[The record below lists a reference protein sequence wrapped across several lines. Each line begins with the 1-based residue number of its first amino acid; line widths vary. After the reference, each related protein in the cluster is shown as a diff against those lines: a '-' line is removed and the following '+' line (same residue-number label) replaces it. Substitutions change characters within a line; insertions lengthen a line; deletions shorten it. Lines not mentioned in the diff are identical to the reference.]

1 MSDAQDTGAALPPEW
16 PRRGREAAVQML
28 YQWEVGRI
36 AMPEVRRLFW
46 QVGEAADE
54 EVPERIRALAMR
66 LADGTVEHLPAI
78 DPLIEES
85 SEHWRLERMPVVDR
99 IILRLATYELLHERD
114 SPPAFVID
122 EALELTKRFS
132 TPDAVRFVNGVLD
145 AVRKRLIERGTL
157 PA

>member
-1 MSDAQDTGAALPPEW
+1 MSDAHDPDAALPPDW

-28 YQWEVGRI
+28 YQWEVGRMT
-36 AMPEVRRLFW
+36 MPEVRRLFW

-54 EVPERIRALAMR
+54 GVHEQVRAFATR
-66 LADGTVEHLPAI
+66 LADGTVEHLAAI
-78 DPLIEES
+78 DPLIEEC

-99 IILRLATYELLHERD
+99 IILRLAINELLHERE
-114 SPPAFVID
+114 SPPAFVIN

-132 TPDAVRFVNGVLD
+132 APDAVRFVNGVLD